1 MKKIITFAAA
11 LLTGLFFVSSCSD
24 NFKEAA
30 TPTGSTIVKLADA
43 NPDLDI
49 LTAALTKTGLATS
62 LANGNS
68 GSFTVFAPTDAAF
81 VSYFNSLTI
90 AQLPPGSAA
99 PGTFDEAAVLAA
111 VNLLA
116 NSYTPASTSSITI
129 NSVSSILSYHLISSK
144 IKSNAITG
152 AQGFA
157 TINSARLS
165 LSKVADKVVLNANR
179 AGQNTAANGGQ
190 SVTLDVE
197 ASNGV
202 IHTIDKVLIPV
213 SNANIWVTS
222 LLNFSVN
229 YGVAPPAI
237 TVYGVVLRR
246 NPAVLPA
253 VGTINLEDATAPTPA
268 PAPVDAVGT
277 NYNLLSMAI
286 ARAELATLF
295 ITTST
300 PFPEYTVFAPTDA
313 AFISYLGVAD
323 EAAARTAL
331 NAKSPTELA
340 NILKYHV
347 IPGRVVSTDLTN
359 NQVVNTAL
367 TGKSFTIKIT
377 GNVITITD
385 GKGNTTSTVTSADN
399 LTNAGVIHRI
409 DKVLESN

>member
-1 MKKIITFAAA
+1 MKNRRIYVAS
-11 LLTGLFFVSSCSD
+11 LLIGFIFINGCSD

-49 LTAALTKTGLATS
+49 LTAALTKTGLATT

-129 NSVSSILSYHLISSK
+129 NSVSGILAYHLISSK
-144 IKSNAITG
+144 IRSSAITG

-157 TINSARLS
+157 TINGARLS

-190 SVTLDVE
+190 SVTVDVD
-197 ASNGV
+197 ASNGI
-202 IHTIDKVLIPV
+202 IHVIDKVLIPV
-213 SNANIWVTS
+213 SLANIWSGTNTFSAPATS
-222 LLNFSVN
+222 VVQYPSFAVN
-229 YGVAPPAI
+229 YAISPAGI
-237 TVYGVVLRR
+237 SVFGTTLTR
-246 NPAVLPA
+246 N
-253 VGTINLEDATAPTPA
+253 APTDVTLSVTNA
-268 PAPVDAVGT
+268 PIGT
-277 NYNLLSMAI
+277 LNDYNILSMAI

-295 ITTST
+295 IPSST
-300 PFPEYTVFAPTDA
+300 PFPEFTVFAPTDA
-313 AFISYLGVAD
+313 AFITYLGAAD
-323 EAAARTAL
+323 EAAARTAI
-331 NAKSPTELA
+331 NGKTPVELA

-347 IPGRVVSTDLTN
+347 IPGRILSTDLAN

-367 TGKSFTIKIT
+367 TGKAFTIKIN
-377 GNVITITD
+377 GNTITIND
-385 GKGNTTSTVTSADN
+385 LKGNTTSTVTGADN

>member
-11 LLTGLFFVSSCSD
+11 LITGLFFVSSCSD

-30 TPTGSTIVKLADA
+30 VPTGSTIVKLADA

-62 LANGNS
+62 LANVNS

-81 VSYFNSLTI
+81 VAYFNTLTI

-116 NSYTPASTSSITI
+116 NSYTPASASSITI
-129 NSVSSILSYHLISSK
+129 NSVSGILSYHLISSK
-144 IKSNAITG
+144 IKSSAITG
-152 AQGFA
+152 SQGFA
-157 TINSARLS
+157 TINGARLS

-179 AGQNTAANGGQ
+179 TGQNVAANGGQ
-190 SVTLDVE
+190 SVALDVE

-213 SNANIWVTS
+213 SNANIWLAS

-229 YGVAPPAI
+229 YGIAPPAI
-237 TVYGVVLRR
+237 TVYGTVLKRYVVEA
-246 NPAVLPA
+246 PAIA
-253 VGTINLEDATAPTPA
+253 TINLEDATAL
-268 PAPVDAVGT
+268 APVDASGT

-313 AFISYLGVAD
+313 AFVTFLGVAD

-331 NAKSPTELA
+331 NAKTPTELA

-347 IPGRVVSTDLTN
+347 IPGRVLSTDLTN
-359 NQVVNTAL
+359 NQVVPTAL
-367 TGKSFTIKIT
+367 TGKSFTIKIN
-377 GNVITITD
+377 GAVVAITD
-385 GKGNTTSTVTSADN
+385 AKGNTTSTITSIDN
-399 LTNAGVIHRI
+399 LTNAGVVHRI